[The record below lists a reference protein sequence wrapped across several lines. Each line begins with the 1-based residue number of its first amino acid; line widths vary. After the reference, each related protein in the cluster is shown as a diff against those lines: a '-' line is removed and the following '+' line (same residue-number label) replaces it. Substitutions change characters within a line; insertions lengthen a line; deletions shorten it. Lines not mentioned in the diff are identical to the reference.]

1 MKNKNLI
8 KLYNLPKEI
17 KFCKKCTISNQ
28 RPRINFDSNGVCS
41 ACNYTIYKK
50 NKINW
55 KIREKEL
62 LTLLNKYRKKDGSH
76 DVIVP
81 CSGGKDSSYVA
92 HQLKHKYGMNPLTVT
107 FSPLKYTDIGRKNFY
122 NFINSGFD
130 NILGTPN
137 GDVARKITYFSFR
150 DLGDPFQT
158 FIYGQVNFPLKIA
171 CQYNIPLIMYGE
183 NGEAEYGGDI
193 SKAKKPT
200 RDTKDFKKYYFSG
213 LDVNYWKKRGINKK
227 DLSFFEKPPLRE
239 ILRKKIKIHFFGYY
253 KYWDPQENFYYCQQ
267 NTNYSPN
274 IERNEGTYS
283 KYASIDDRLDGFHYY
298 LSYIKFGIGRAT
310 SDTAHEIRDEKI
322 SRDEGVQLVKK
333 FDGEFPNKHFK
344 EFLEYCQIDEGHFF
358 QIIDSWR
365 SDHIWKKNRNNWILK
380 KAIWN

>member
-1 MKNKNLI
+1 MKSKNII
-8 KLYNLPKEI
+8 KLYNLPKNI
-17 KFCKKCTISNQ
+17 KYCLKCTMSNQ
-28 RPRINFDSNGVCS
+28 RPRIKFDSKGICS
-41 ACNYTIYKK
+41 ACNYADFKK

-55 KIREKEL
+55 SKREGEL
-62 LTLLNKYRKKDGSH
+62 IKLLDKYRSKDGSH
-76 DVIVP
+76 DIVVP

-92 HQLKHKYGMNPLTVT
+92 HQLKYKYGMNPLTVT

-130 NILGTPN
+130 NILGTPS
-137 GDVARKITYFSFR
+137 GDTARKITYYSFR

-200 RDTKDFKKYYFSG
+200 RDTRDFKKYYFSG
-213 LDVNYWKKRGINKK
+213 LDVNYWKDKGINKK
-227 DLSFFEKPPLRE
+227 NLSFFEKPSLTS
-239 ILRKKIKIHFFGYY
+239 ILKNKIKIHFFGYY
-253 KYWDPQENFYYCQQ
+253 KFWDPQENFYYCQEK
-267 NTNYSPN
+267 TGYSPN

-283 KYASIDDRLDGFHYY
+283 KYASIDDQLDGFHYY

-310 SDTAHEIRDEKI
+310 SDTAHEIRERKI
-322 SRDEGVQLVKK
+322 SRKEGIQLVKK
-333 FDGEFPNKHFK
+333 YDGEFPQKYFK
-344 EFLEYCQIDEGHFF
+344 QFLEYCKIEDGHFYD
-358 QIIDSWR
+358 IIDSWR
-365 SDHIWKKNRNNWILK
+365 SEHIWIKKNNRWVLK
-380 KAIWN
+380 KPIWN